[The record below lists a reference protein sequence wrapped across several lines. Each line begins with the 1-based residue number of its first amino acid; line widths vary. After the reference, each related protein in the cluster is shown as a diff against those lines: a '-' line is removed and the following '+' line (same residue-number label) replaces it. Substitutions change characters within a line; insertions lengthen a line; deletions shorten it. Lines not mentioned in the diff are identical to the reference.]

1 MDQNTLIAIIVGV
14 LILAIAIFYFAFSKR
29 RTDSLREKY
38 GDEYDRTL
46 ENAEGR
52 RDAEADLMER
62 EKRVEELTIRPLTP
76 AEHDRYV
83 ERWQATKAEFV
94 DSPQKALSQ
103 ADDLVTD
110 VMTTRGYPTTDF
122 EHRHKDLTVE
132 HGDVARRYLDG
143 HEVRERARADG
154 ADTEEMRAA
163 MKHYE
168 AMFDR
173 LIDDIAHEVR
183 DTRAVD
189 RA

>member
-1 MDQNTLIAIIVGV
+1 MDQNTLIVV
-14 LILAIAIFYFAFSKR
+14 LVVALIAAIAIFYFAYSKR
-29 RTDSLREKY
+29 RTDTLREKY

-52 RDAEADLMER
+52 RDAEADLIER
-62 EKRVEELTIRPLTP
+62 EERVEELTIRPLTP
-76 AEHDRYV
+76 AEHDKYV
-83 ERWQATKAEFV
+83 ERWTATKAEFV
-94 DSPQKALSQ
+94 DNPQNALTQ

-132 HGDVARRYLDG
+132 HGDVAKRYLDG
-143 HEVRERARADG
+143 HDVRERARKDG

-173 LIDDIAHEVR
+173 LIDDIAH
-183 DTRAVD
+183 DTREPEPAGT
-189 RA
+189 